1 MPTLLKMPEPP
12 VVDDDDAA
20 ESIEEEFY
28 PVEYS
33 ITSYGADFDVEGLV
47 RRLNSHAIVVPRFQR
62 GYVWRI
68 YDASRF
74 IESLLLG
81 LPVPAVF
88 LAREEGDQRLLVI
101 DGQQR
106 LLSLQFFYDGRF
118 ADGKPFV
125 LRRVHSRYEGKSY
138 NTLDDRDRR
147 KLDDSLIH
155 AIIVKQEGPVESAPT
170 SIFHIF
176 ERLNT
181 GGVPLNA
188 QEIRSAVYHGPF
200 SDMLAEL
207 NADQNWR
214 DLFGPVSNRMRDQ
227 ELILSFF
234 ALLAESGIYHRPMK
248 EFLNWFMFRSR
259 NLNDKGRA
267 KMAGCFR
274 ATVAAIN
281 EGIGTDAFKPL
292 RTLNSAMCDS
302 LMIAVARRLEQ
313 RPIDH
318 PNLLKM
324 HYDNLLQSAE
334 FLSAITSS
342 TTNEDSVCERLKQA
356 SNAIGQVK

>member
-1 MPTLLKMPEPP
+1 MATLLKMPEPP
-12 VVDDDDAA
+12 AVDDDDAA

-47 RRLNSHAIVVPRFQR
+47 RRLNSHDIAIPAFQR

-68 YDASRF
+68 FDASRF

-88 LAREEGDQRLLVI
+88 LAREADQRLLVI

-106 LLSLQFFYDGRF
+106 LQSLKFFYDGRF
-118 ADGKPFV
+118 VDGKPFV
-125 LRRVHSRYEGKSY
+125 LRRVHGRYEGKSY

-155 AIIVKQEGPVESAPT
+155 AIIVKQEGPLESAPT

-181 GGVPLNA
+181 GGIPLNA

-214 DLFGPVSNRMRDQ
+214 DLFGPISNRMRDQ
-227 ELILSFF
+227 ELILRFL
-234 ALLAESGIYHRPMK
+234 ALLAESDTYHRPMK
-248 EFLNWFMFRSR
+248 EFLSWFMFRNR
-259 NLNDKGRA
+259 NLNDIGRA

-281 EGIGTDAFKPL
+281 GGIGADAFKPF

-302 LMIAVARRLEQ
+302 LMVAVARRLEHG
-313 RPIDH
+313 PIDQ
-318 PNLLKM
+318 PNLLKT
-324 HYDNLLQSAE
+324 HYENLLQNGD
-334 FLSAITSS
+334 FLSAITAS
-342 TTNEDSVCERLKQA
+342 TTNEDSVFERLKQA